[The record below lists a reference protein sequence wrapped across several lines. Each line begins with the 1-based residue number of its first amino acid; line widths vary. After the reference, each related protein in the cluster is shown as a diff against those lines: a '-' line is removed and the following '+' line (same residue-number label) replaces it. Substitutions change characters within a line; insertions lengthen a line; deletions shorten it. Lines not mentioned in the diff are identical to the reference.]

1 MRQTHWAKGFPG
13 FWIKF
18 SLSGVLNRDKVLSS
32 ATDSRPV
39 VGIHAVAMDPLQ
51 RLADEVGMIG
61 RRLEQVSAELRGYQ
75 QNQAA
80 AVTVAPPIMEPAIP
94 APPMQT
100 VAPAPPFPAFPGPA
114 MPPKPSL
121 FERLGKDGAGS
132 RLLAWVGGAV
142 TLLGVVL
149 LLVLAVQRG
158 WLGPV
163 PRVLVG
169 AALGG
174 ALVGIGLWVHRSPTG
189 RTGAF
194 ALAATGFATL
204 YLDAV
209 AATTLFELLPSLA
222 GLGAGL
228 AIVATGLFLAARWGE
243 EFLGTAV
250 VVGCV
255 VCAPMITQGFTP
267 LLVTFLLTVQI
278 ATMPVQLR
286 RNWPTVALVAGL
298 APLLASLVS
307 TANNTADPMTN
318 ALVALLAMGVGVG
331 LALISAMRKA
341 DDQAALVLLVLAAGP
356 ALFSTIV
363 LTKAQAVTVAGAVT
377 GVMLTVWLTSK
388 YWPGKVGSMAGAA
401 TLIAAFQ
408 TTATAFDGTA
418 RSTLLM
424 GEAALLA
431 LVALWLRNR
440 VALTGS
446 VWFGVAGAALA
457 CINDVQ
463 PSLLVSEP
471 DGLVKGD
478 LAAALLASSLIV
490 VVAVLLPL
498 VASRTG
504 RLQPPSKSLAPWLFA
519 GVAALYGAAGVV
531 LSGALSI
538 APDRSGFLL
547 GHVVVTVSWTVA
559 ALVLLLR
566 GIGVLPLRV
575 TGLVLVGAAVVKLV
589 LFDLSTLDG
598 LARVA
603 AFLCAG
609 LILLAAGTRYA
620 KLVARV
626 ESNS

>member
-1 MRQTHWAKGFPG
+1 M
-13 FWIKF
+13 
-18 SLSGVLNRDKVLSS
+18 LNRDKVLSS
-32 ATDSRPV
+32 VTDSLAV

-51 RLADEVGMIG
+51 RLADEVGMIS

-80 AVTVAPPIMEPAIP
+80 TLTPPITDVVVP
-94 APPMQT
+94 APP
-100 VAPAPPFPAFPGPA
+100 VVPPYPGVP
-114 MPPKPSL
+114 MPPTPSL

-163 PRVLVG
+163 PRVLAGV
-169 AALGG
+169 ALGG
-174 ALVGIGLWVHRSPTG
+174 ALVGIGLWVHRSPAG

-209 AATTLFELLPSLA
+209 AATTLYELLPSLA

-228 AIVATGLFLAARWGE
+228 VIVTAGLFLAARWGE
-243 EFLGTAV
+243 ELLGTAV

-267 LLVTFLLTVQI
+267 LLVTFLLTVQV
-278 ATMPVQLR
+278 ATMPVQLK

-298 APLLASLVS
+298 APLMASLVS
-307 TANNTADPMTN
+307 TVNNTADPMTN
-318 ALVALLAMGVGVG
+318 ALVALLAMGVGVV
-331 LALISAMRKA
+331 LALISAMRRA

-356 ALFSTIV
+356 ALFSAIL

-388 YWPGKVGSMAGAA
+388 YWPGKVGSIAGAV
-401 TLIAAFQ
+401 TLLAAFQ

-424 GEAALLA
+424 GEAVLLA

-440 VALTGS
+440 VALVGG
-446 VWFGVAGAALA
+446 VWFGIAGAALA

-471 DGLVKGD
+471 HDLVKGD
-478 LAAALLASSLIV
+478 LASSLLASSLIV

-498 VASRTG
+498 VASTVGILR
-504 RLQPPSKSLAPWLFA
+504 PPSKSLAPWLFA

-531 LSGALSI
+531 LSGALLI
-538 APDRSGFLL
+538 APDRSGFLV

-620 KLVARV
+620 KLVARLAQ
-626 ESNS
+626 NG